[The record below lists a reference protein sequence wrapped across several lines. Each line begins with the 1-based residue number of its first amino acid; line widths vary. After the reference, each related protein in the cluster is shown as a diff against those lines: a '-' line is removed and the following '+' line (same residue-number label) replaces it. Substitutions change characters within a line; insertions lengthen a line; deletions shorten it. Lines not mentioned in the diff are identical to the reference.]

1 MCKGNFLLL
10 CLSSGNILDDFRHRE
25 VEHRLCG
32 WRDHFLVMSLGELC
46 FVYEEIA
53 TDIVKVMAEIGG
65 VPTRCPIADVRT
77 VVRV

>member
-1 MCKGNFLLL
+1 MT
-10 CLSSGNILDDFRHRE
+10 LDIARWNT
-25 VEHRLCG
+25 VSG

-65 VPTRCPIADVRT
+65 VPTRCPIANVRA
-77 VVRV
+77 VVRG